1 MREENRSEI
10 IHDALNLLDDEMIEE
25 VEKLRGGV
33 VEKTIG
39 PVKVVEENQNKEV
52 QKMPRPWR
60 KWTALAASVSLLIL
74 VSGMWYGGIYEDANH
89 FNEGYQDAET
99 APPPVGQDENIGMEE
114 DVQEDIHD
122 AVVDGDGV
130 KPESDVED
138 ANMSG
143 AQNKAVTIP
152 ALKVNLKKEDDLA
165 ADMVGLF
172 IYEGRCYVQTC
183 EYMAKD
189 VIGEYVCTT
198 TGLIDE
204 WTEKDGY
211 VELAGSF
218 AADIYTVKGVDSEFM
233 LCTVYDDGVVET
245 FTHNNGISINRGNE
259 ILEWLGFEVGMENY
273 AVFCSKGNACVNLVS
288 EEALDIVDKF
298 FANFSENEAILRK
311 DISASINDDDIYH
324 LTIVTEEG
332 VPLRF
337 ELLGDSYVSYYGL
350 DKVCVKLDTEVYK
363 RVITLLEN

>member
-10 IHDALNLLDDEMIEE
+10 IHDALNLLDEEMIEE
-25 VEKLRGGV
+25 VDRLRGGV
-33 VEKTIG
+33 VEKTNV
-39 PVKVVEENQNKEV
+39 PVKVVEESQNKEV
-52 QKMPRPWR
+52 QKMPRSWR
-60 KWTALAASVSLLIL
+60 KWATLAASVCLLIL
-74 VSGMWYGGIYEDANH
+74 VGGMWHGGIYEEANH
-89 FNEGYQDAET
+89 FNEEYQDVET
-99 APPPVGQDENIGMEE
+99 APPPVVQDDGVDMEE
-114 DVQEDIHD
+114 KEQEDFHD

-130 KPESDVED
+130 NEEDTYISESERVT
-138 ANMSG
+138 
-143 AQNKAVTIP
+143 VTIP
-152 ALKVNLKKEDDLA
+152 AFKVNLKKEDDLV

-218 AADIYTVKGVDSEFM
+218 AADIYTVKGVDPEFM
-233 LCTVYDDGVVET
+233 LCTMYDDGVVET
-245 FTHNNGISINRGNE
+245 FIHNNGISINRGAE
-259 ILEWLGFEVGMENY
+259 ILEWLGFEVGMEDY
-273 AVFCSKGNACVNLVS
+273 TVFASKGNSCVNLVS
-288 EEALDIVDKF
+288 EESLEILDKF
-298 FANFSENEAILRK
+298 FVNFSENEVILRE

-337 ELLGDSYVSYYGL
+337 ELLGEGYVSYYGL